1 MRENEAFEIIT
12 TGGKGTLIA
21 PHYHADAFE
30 FIEVVRGSAD
40 VTVGLTT
47 IHAPCGSILHLIPGF
62 VHFAVAHGEE
72 ECFLRVLTYRRDAA
86 LTLDSLDERFFS
98 LYLLPIE
105 NRATL
110 FTAEHSLNAR
120 LARHMENVI
129 GEWRGKEIFYT
140 SLVLAEISHMQAA
153 VLRLYGYREEET
165 PEYRSMMR
173 IAPTVEYVLENY
185 ASKLRLEE
193 MAQKL
198 FLSPDHFGKLFRQT
212 VGLTPIEF
220 VNNIRV
226 SAAMRYLASTDWTI
240 SDISRSSGFANT
252 NYFHKVFRDLVGIG
266 PAALRKQWQAM
277 KAETRG
283 ALS

>member
-1 MRENEAFEIIT
+1 MKENEAFEIIT

-21 PHYHADAFE
+21 PHYHEDAFE

-40 VTVGLTT
+40 VTVGLST
-47 IHAPCGSILHLIPGF
+47 IHAPCGAILHLIPGY
-62 VHFAVAHGEE
+62 VHFAVAHGNE

-86 LTLDSLDERFFS
+86 FTLDGLDERFLS

-105 NRATL
+105 NRVTL
-110 FTAEHSLNAR
+110 FLPEHSLNAR
-120 LARHMENVI
+120 LARHMENAI

-140 SLVLAEISHMQAA
+140 SLVLAEISHMLAA
-153 VLRLYGYREEET
+153 VLRFYGYREEDD
-165 PEYRSMMR
+165 PEYRNVMR
-173 IAPTVEYVLENY
+173 MAPTVEYVLANY

-212 VGLTPIEF
+212 VGLTPIEY

-226 SAAMRYLASTDWTI
+226 SAAMRYLASTNWTI
-240 SDISRSSGFANT
+240 ADISKSSGFSNT

-277 KAETRG
+277 KSELQA
-283 ALS
+283 SV